1 MEDDLLVS
9 IKQKQNQWMRERA
22 VDIERQKMP
31 EFNSADMVNALT
43 DKLVSQ
49 LPAAQKKI
57 EKNIADELETNTCSI
72 CFELMLPKEHS
83 PILLFPCG
91 HTFCK
96 KCLDDNLKK
105 TGRKICPWCRAKI
118 KSTAMN
124 LSLQNLIVAYAKQKD
139 VFVKEESVN
148 NANEQD
154 YLSQLKNYNLR
165 CRLLEN
171 ERENAKSHI
180 GGIQLK
186 IEQSEGLINKLK
198 EEEEKALARLRA
210 AEEEVELV
218 RKHQAN
224 IYNTL
229 DTLNASLS
237 EKLGMISLIDETMK
251 PLAREQEK
259 ILTLIN
265 IQYNQGK

>member
-1 MEDDLLVS
+1 
-9 IKQKQNQWMRERA
+9 MRERA

-49 LPAAQKKI
+49 LPATQKKI

-96 KCLDDNLKK
+96 ECLDENLKK

-118 KSTAMN
+118 KSTAVN

-139 VFVKEESVN
+139 VFVKEENV
-148 NANEQD
+148 NEQN
-154 YLSQLKNYNLR
+154 YLSQLENYRLR

-171 ERENAKSHI
+171 ERESVRSEL
-180 GGIQLK
+180 GGLQLN
-186 IEQSEGLINKLK
+186 IEQSERLSQQLK
-198 EEEEKALARLRA
+198 GEEEKALARLRA

-218 RKHQAN
+218 RKHQAKV
-224 IYNTL
+224 YNTL
-229 DTLNASLS
+229 DTLNTSLNQ
-237 EKLGMISLIDETMK
+237 KLGMISLIDETMK

-265 IQYNQGK
+265 IQHNHDK